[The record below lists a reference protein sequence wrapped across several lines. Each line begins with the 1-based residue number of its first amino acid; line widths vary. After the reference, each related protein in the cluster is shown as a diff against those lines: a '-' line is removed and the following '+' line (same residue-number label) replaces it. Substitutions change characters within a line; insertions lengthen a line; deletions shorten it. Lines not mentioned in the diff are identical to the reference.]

1 MMNRYKN
8 RQSGI
13 ECLKLFAI
21 AMIILSHIVQCMT
34 QPTEFAGSQPY
45 LFSISAPSKSVSI
58 FILALFF
65 HLGSLGNDI
74 FFLSSAWFLLDVK
87 TWKKE
92 KWMRLFLQTWV
103 ISMVCLFA
111 VLAIRHG
118 QVPGKLILH
127 SIFPN
132 LFTNTW
138 YITAYLLFYPLA
150 PLLNSLIEKTDKR
163 KHFQIAAGMAWL
175 YLVCEFIVKG
185 VFFSSKIIQW
195 IVIYLLLSYLKKY
208 KRNWMDDLNI
218 NLKGLLIGLAGFIL
232 LPGISNVVG
241 LLTGRDTNLLYWVS
255 NANPFLVLIA
265 IASVNL
271 VRRNG
276 NFHNGVLNYLSSL
289 SLTIYLLQSNLMFKT
304 YYRTGLVRF
313 FYNHFGFGHAVI
325 CKAVLMAGIIF
336 ALSLIGAILYDR
348 ILSPVVKRFSLQALQ
363 CIRRIYHKAEN
374 RFL

>member
-1 MMNRYKN
+1 MMDKYRK

-34 QPTEFAGSQPY
+34 QPTEYAGNQPY
-45 LFSISAPSKSVSI
+45 LLSISAPTTSASTFV
-58 FILALFF
+58 LALLF

-74 FFLSSAWFLLDVK
+74 FFLSSAWFLPDIR

-103 ISMVCLFA
+103 ISVLCLLA
-111 VLAIRHG
+111 VLLIRLG

-150 PLLNSLIEKTDKR
+150 PLLNFLTENMGR
-163 KHFQIAAGMAWL
+163 RRHFQLAAVMAWL
-175 YLVCEFIVKG
+175 YLVCEFFVKG
-185 VFFSSKIIQW
+185 AFFSSKIVQW
-195 IVIYLLLSYLKKY
+195 IAIYLLLSYLKKY
-208 KRNWMDDLNI
+208 RRSWMDDRNL
-218 NLKGLLIGLAGFIL
+218 NLKCLSVGMAGFLL
-232 LPGISNVVG
+232 LPAISNAIG
-241 LLTGRDTNLLYWVS
+241 LLTGRETNLLYWVS

-271 VRRNG
+271 VRRNE
-276 NFHNGVLNYLSSL
+276 NFHSGMINYMSSL
-289 SLTIYLLQSNLMFKT
+289 SLTVYLLQSNLMFKT

-313 FYNHFGFGHAVI
+313 FYNHFGFEHAVLV
-325 CKAVLMAGIIF
+325 KAILMAGIVF
-336 ALSLIGAILYDR
+336 LASFIGAILYDR
-348 ILSPVVKRFSLQALQ
+348 ILSPLVGHLSSQTLK
-363 CIRRIYHKAEN
+363 CIRRICSRAET